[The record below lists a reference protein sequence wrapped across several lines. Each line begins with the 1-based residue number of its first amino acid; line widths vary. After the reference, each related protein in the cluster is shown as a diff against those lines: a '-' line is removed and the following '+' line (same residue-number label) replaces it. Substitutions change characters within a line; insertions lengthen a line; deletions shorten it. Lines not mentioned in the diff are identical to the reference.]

1 MISRRVRSGAEITEK
16 SPRSLPLCSLC
27 VKPKHKLYHML
38 INEIT
43 SIIIEESIYIH
54 RSVGPGLFESVYEEL
69 LAYRLTERGLKIERQ
84 KAIPVIFENIKMEIG
99 FRADLIVENKVVVEI
114 KSVEVLAKVVSMQV
128 LTYLRYTGCSIGL
141 LINFNV
147 EKLKDGVIRIANN
160 YVEGT

>member
-1 MISRRVRSGAEITEK
+1 
-16 SPRSLPLCSLC
+16 
-27 VKPKHKLYHML
+27 ML

-69 LAYRLTERGLKIERQ
+69 LSFRLVKRGLQIQKQ
-84 KAIPVIFENIKMEIG
+84 KAVPVIFEDVKMDIG
-99 FRADLIVENKVVVEI
+99 FRADLIVENKVLVEI
-114 KSVEVLAKVVSMQV
+114 KSVEALANIASMQT
-128 LTYLRYTGCSIGL
+128 LTYLRFTGISIGL

-147 EKLKDGVIRIANN
+147 EKLKEGIKRIANN